1 MLRPRYSISK
11 IIEKILM
18 DMGVGVGRTGWDKE
32 REYHGNIY
40 TNVCVCVC
48 VCV

>member
-18 DMGVGVGRTGWDKE
+18 DIGVGVERTRWEKS
-32 REYHGNIY
+32 RE
-40 TNVCVCVC
+40 
-48 VCV
+48 